1 MALTPAGWYP
11 DPSGAARLRYFD
23 GIRWTDYFSDAGP
36 SQGVQSEGQPTSIPT
51 APSPQAAARPV
62 KEAAVPFGASGADK
76 GATTQRHPAV
86 RVLVFLILAIV
97 GFSMA
102 VAGFVKLMYSGG
114 TEIYTVGALLFVLS
128 ADIGAVIG
136 ANVRAAKPAVRR
148 LLMFLILAIVGYLM
162 AVAAFV
168 VQVKLSY
175 FYGSGITD
183 VGALLFVIGIVG
195 AIISAIVRAA
205 KRSPARQIY
214 SAADQQG
221 GPAPSWYPGPQAVDT
236 LPIEPPSAPS
246 ARRSRAPWIIA
257 GAVAVVAVLAFVL
270 ITLKLASRQVVLPF
284 TGLNNPR
291 GVAVDTIGAV
301 YVADSGNNRVLK
313 LPAGASTPTTLPL
326 TGLTDPEGVAVD
338 TTGAVYVADSGNNRV
353 LKLPAGASTPTTLPL
368 TGLTDPEGV
377 AVDSA
382 GAVYVV
388 ALVPDVGGVRG
399 QVLKLAAD
407 ASTPTALPFTFTVT
421 AVGGPTGVAVD
432 TAGSVY
438 VADGSVRRLTAGAT
452 TPDTLPFAFTSPGG
466 AWGVAVD
473 TAGTVYVTDSYW
485 QRVVKLAAGS
495 TTQVELPF
503 TGLGQPYGVAVDTAG
518 TVYVTDDRNRVVKL
532 PPH

>member
-23 GIRWTDYFSDAGP
+23 GTHWTDYFNDPGP
-36 SQGVQSEGQPTSIPT
+36 SQGVHSEGQPTTIPT
-51 APSPQAAARPV
+51 APSSQAVATPV

-86 RVLVFLILAIV
+86 RALVFLILAIA

-114 TEIYTVGALLFVLS
+114 SEIYTVGALLFVLVG
-128 ADIGAVIG
+128 DIGAVIT

-162 AVAAFV
+162 AVAGFV
-168 VQVKLSY
+168 VQVELSY
-175 FYGSGITD
+175 SIGDGIKS
-183 VGALLFVIGIVG
+183 VGVLLFIIGIVG
-195 AIISAIVRAA
+195 AIVSAIVRAA
-205 KRSPARQIY
+205 KPSPARQIY
-214 SAADQQG
+214 SPIDQRG
-221 GPAPSWYPGPQAVDT
+221 GPAPVWYPDPQATDT
-236 LPIEPPSAPS
+236 VCLPTEPPSAPS
-246 ARRSRAPWIIA
+246 ARRNRAPWII
-257 GAVAVVAVLAFVL
+257 AVAVVAVLAFA
-270 ITLKLASRQVVLPF
+270 LATYELRSRQVVLPF
-284 TGLNNPR
+284 TGLNDPR
-291 GVAVDTIGAV
+291 
-301 YVADSGNNRVLK
+301 
-313 LPAGASTPTTLPL
+313 
-326 TGLTDPEGVAVD
+326 GVAVD

-353 LKLPAGASTPTTLPL
+353 LKMPAGTTTPTTLSFTGLNKPSAVAVDTTGAVYVADSGNNRVLKMPAGTTTPTTLPF

-388 ALVPDVGGVRG
+388 ASVPDVGGARG

-407 ASTPTALPFTFTVT
+407 ASTPTTVPFTLTVS

-432 TAGSVY
+432 TAGTVY

-452 TPDTLPFAFTSPGG
+452 TPDTLPFTFSSPGG

-473 TAGTVYVTDSYW
+473 TAGTVYITDPYW

-495 TTQVELPF
+495 TTQDVLAF
-503 TGLGQPYGVAVDTAG
+503 TGLGQPHGVAVDTAG
-518 TVYVTDDRNRVVKL
+518 TVYVTDDSNHVVKL